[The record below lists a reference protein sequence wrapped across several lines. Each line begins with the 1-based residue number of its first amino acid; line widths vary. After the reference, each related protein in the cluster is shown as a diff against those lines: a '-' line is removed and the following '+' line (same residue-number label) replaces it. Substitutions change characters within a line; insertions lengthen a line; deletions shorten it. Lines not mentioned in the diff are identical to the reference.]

1 MSVKDISKEIQQ
13 QVEHARASKTPL
25 NICGGNSKR
34 FYGREPLG
42 EVLDVSA
49 HQGVVNYEPTELVI
63 TVRAG
68 TSLKE
73 VEQVLE
79 NENQMLAFEPPAFGQ
94 SATIGGT
101 IACNF
106 SGPRRAFSGAARDF
120 VLGSSIING
129 KAEQLHFGGEV
140 MKNVAGYDVSRLM
153 CGAMG
158 TLGVL
163 LEVSIKVLPR
173 PEVETTLVYEMSSEN
188 ALKKVHQLAG
198 QSLPISATCFDDNS
212 LYIRLSGT
220 QGAVNS
226 AYQLLGGDISASGSD
241 FWHQLKE
248 HKLSYFNSDDDN
260 SDTDLWRL
268 SLASNAPILNLNGQY
283 LYEWNGAQRW
293 LISEDNHEKIRKEVS
308 RHGGH
313 AVCFRQHRKH
323 EDVFQPLE
331 TGLLEIHRQLKSA
344 FDPDSI
350 FNPGRMYAEI

>member
-1 MSVKDISKEIQQ
+1 MTAKDFSKEIQQ
-13 QVEHARASKTPL
+13 QVEQARSTKTPL

-34 FYGREPLG
+34 FYGRETFG
-42 EVLDVSA
+42 EVLDVSE
-49 HQGVVNYEPTELVI
+49 HKGVINYEPTELVI
-63 TVRAG
+63 TVRTG
-68 TSLKE
+68 TLLQE
-73 VEQVLE
+73 VEQLLAD
-79 NENQMLAFEPPAFGQ
+79 ENQMLAFEPPAFGK

-129 KAEQLHFGGEV
+129 KAEHLHFGGEV

-163 LEVSIKVLPR
+163 LEVSIKVLPK
-173 PEVETTLVYEMSSEN
+173 PETETTLVYEMDSEQ
-188 ALKKVHQLAG
+188 ALKKAHQLAG
-198 QSLPISATCFDDNS
+198 QSLPISATCFDDNV

-220 QGAVNS
+220 EGAVKS
-226 AYQLLGGDISASGSD
+226 AHQLLGGEISPSASD
-241 FWHQLKE
+241 FWKQLRE
-248 HKLSYFNSDDDN
+248 HELSYFKTNHHV
-260 SDTDLWRL
+260 WRL
-268 SLASNAPILNLNGQY
+268 SLASNSPILNINGKY

-293 LISEDNHEKIRKEVS
+293 LISEDSNDKIRKEVT

-313 AVCFRQHRKH
+313 AVCFRQHKKQ
-323 EDVFQPLE
+323 EDVFQPLD
-331 TGLLEIHRQLKSA
+331 TDLLDIHRQLKMA